1 MIYPHKRYR
10 RITDIPIESLLA
22 DNIAALILDVDNTLT
37 THDNP
42 HPGDGVMEWLANVKD
57 AGISMM
63 ILSNNSAE
71 RVIPFAQMLSLP
83 YESDAKK
90 PLTGGYRRA
99 CERMGV
105 SANQTAVIGDQL
117 FTDILGGRLFGAHCI
132 LVDLIEPEHTKFF
145 QFKRACEQRLLARY
159 KGGYHG

>member
-10 RITDIPIESLLA
+10 RITDISIQSLIDA
-22 DNIAALILDVDNTLT
+22 NIRALILDVDNTLT

-42 HPGDGVMEWLANVKD
+42 RPGEGVMEWLASAKD
-57 AGISMM
+57 AGIAMM

-71 RVIPFAQMLSLP
+71 RIIPFAEMLKLP
-83 YESDAKK
+83 YESHARK

-105 SANQTAVIGDQL
+105 TAKQTAVIGDQL

-132 LVDLIEPEHTKFF
+132 LVDLIEPENTRFF
-145 QFKRACEQRLLARY
+145 KFKRACERHLLARY